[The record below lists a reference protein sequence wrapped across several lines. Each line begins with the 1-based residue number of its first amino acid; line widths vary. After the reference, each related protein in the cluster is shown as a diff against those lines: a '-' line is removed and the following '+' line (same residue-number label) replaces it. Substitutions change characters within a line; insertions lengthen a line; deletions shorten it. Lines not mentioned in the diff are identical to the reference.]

1 MARTWI
7 GRKME
12 APSMTEQSLF
22 DYIKG
27 KYLED
32 LEKSGDAFEYI
43 DATSNGYRLKIE
55 LKCRHTHY
63 DELILEKDKYES
75 LMQQADKLGF
85 TPFYINSTP
94 QGIYAFNLRKI
105 TVTWTTRR
113 LPASTYNKTAPVD
126 KEIALLHI
134 DKAVK
139 L

>member
-1 MARTWI
+1 
-7 GRKME
+7 ME
-12 APSMTEQSLF
+12 RPTMTEQGLF
-22 DYIKG
+22 DYIKET
-27 KYLED
+27 YLED
-32 LEKSGDAFEYI
+32 LQKSEHTYEYI
-43 DATSNGYRLKIE
+43 DATSYGYRLSIE

-75 LMQQADKLGF
+75 LMQQANQLGF

-105 TVTWTTRR
+105 KVTWTTKR
-113 LPASTYNKTAPVD
+113 LPSSTVDNGPDVD

>member
-1 MARTWI
+1 
-7 GRKME
+7 ME
-12 APSMTEQSLF
+12 SSKMTEQGLF
-22 DYIKG
+22 DYIKET
-27 KYLED
+27 YLED
-32 LEKSGDAFEYI
+32 LQKSEHTYEYI
-43 DATSNGYRLKIE
+43 DATSYGYRLSIE

-75 LMQQADKLGF
+75 LMQQANELGF

-94 QGIYAFNLRKI
+94 KGIYAFNLRKI
-105 TVTWTTRR
+105 TVTWTTKR
-113 LPASTYNKTAPVD
+113 LPSSTVDYGPDVD

>member
-1 MARTWI
+1 
-7 GRKME
+7 ME
-12 APSMTEQSLF
+12 KSTMTEQSLF
-22 DYIKG
+22 DYIKAT
-27 KYLED
+27 YLED
-32 LEKSGDAFEYI
+32 LEKSEHTYEYI
-43 DATSNGYRLKIE
+43 DATSNGYRLTIE

-75 LMQQADKLGF
+75 LIGRAKELGF

-105 TVTWTTRR
+105 KFTWIIKR
-113 LPASTYNKTAPVD
+113 LPSSTVDQGPDID

-134 DKAVK
+134 DEAVK

>member
-1 MARTWI
+1 
-7 GRKME
+7 
-12 APSMTEQSLF
+12 MTEQGLF
-22 DYIKG
+22 DYIKET
-27 KYLED
+27 YLED
-32 LEKSGDAFEYI
+32 LQKSEHTYEYI
-43 DATSNGYRLKIE
+43 DATSNGYRLTIE

-75 LMQQADKLGF
+75 LMQQANALGF

-105 TVTWTTRR
+105 TVTWKTKR
-113 LPASTYNKTAPVD
+113 LPSSTVDNGPAVD
-126 KEIALLHI
+126 KEVALLHI

>member
-1 MARTWI
+1 
-7 GRKME
+7 ME
-12 APSMTEQSLF
+12 SSTVTEQGLF
-22 DYIKG
+22 DYIKAT
-27 KYLED
+27 YLED
-32 LEKSGDAFEYI
+32 LEKSEHEYEYI
-43 DATSNGYRLKIE
+43 DATSTGYRLTIE

-75 LMQQADKLGF
+75 LIARANHLGF

-94 QGIYAFNLRKI
+94 NGIYAFNLRKI
-105 TVTWTTRR
+105 TVTWTTKR
-113 LPASTYNKTAPVD
+113 LPSNTMENGPAID

>member
-1 MARTWI
+1 
-7 GRKME
+7 
-12 APSMTEQSLF
+12 
-22 DYIKG
+22 
-27 KYLED
+27 
-32 LEKSGDAFEYI
+32 
-43 DATSNGYRLKIE
+43 
-55 LKCRHTHY
+55 
-63 DELILEKDKYES
+63 
-75 LMQQADKLGF
+75 MQQADKLGF